1 MEKYFGNKDYRM
13 LYYDGFFRTFA
24 NSIYTVFTPVILYKT
39 GVSVAMIIFIFMIQF
54 LVMGIL
60 SPLAGT
66 LSQKIGAANTKFLS
80 YILKS
85 ISMLLVLVVDTNI
98 YYYLAIS
105 IIQGLSGA
113 ANNPLNTY
121 IPSKIVNE
129 KFRGRFNSCSY
140 ILRCFSSIVGY
151 VFAGIFLI
159 KDNNLIIVLSVFIS
173 YLIAYVALAQID
185 KNKLQYKVT
194 KPFRESY
201 KYLFK
206 KSENGKLKLVS
217 GLRSFIIIERL
228 IAVPLYL
235 YISLNNLKTFT

>member
-24 NSIYTVFTPVILYKT
+24 NSIYTVFTPVILYKA

-159 KDNNLIIVLSVFIS
+159 KDKII
-173 YLIAYVALAQID
+173 
-185 KNKLQYKVT
+185 
-194 KPFRESY
+194 
-201 KYLFK
+201 
-206 KSENGKLKLVS
+206 
-217 GLRSFIIIERL
+217 
-228 IAVPLYL
+228 
-235 YISLNNLKTFT
+235 